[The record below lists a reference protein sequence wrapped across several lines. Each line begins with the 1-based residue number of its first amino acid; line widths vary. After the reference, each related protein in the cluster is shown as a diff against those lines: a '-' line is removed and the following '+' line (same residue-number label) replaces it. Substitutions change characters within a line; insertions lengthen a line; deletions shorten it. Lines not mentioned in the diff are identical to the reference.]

1 MNTFSEKTQKILEQC
16 EAKNAKLCIAA
27 KTQSIENL
35 KKVCISDSIIFAE
48 NRVQE
53 AESKLDFYKSIP
65 NELHL
70 IGPLQKNK
78 VRKAV
83 KLFDVI
89 QSVDSL
95 PLLRKI
101 DEISGEEGKMVRIF
115 LNINISQDEH
125 KTGLLIEDLLPFLL
139 SLKKKPHQNI
149 IISGLFTI
157 LRNNLS
163 ETEISHF
170 YGLMKKVFV
179 SLQSHFGM
187 QFTEISMGMSSDYKL
202 SLEQG
207 ATRVRVGSGIFGQ
220 R

>member
-1 MNTFSEKTQKILEQC
+1 MNTFAEKTQKILEQC
-16 EAKNAKLCIAA
+16 EAKNAKLCIVA
-27 KTQSIENL
+27 KTQSVENL

-53 AESKLDFYKSIP
+53 AESKLDFYNSIP

-95 PLLRKI
+95 VLLRKI
-101 DEISGEEGKMVRIF
+101 DEISGEEGKMVRVF
-115 LNINISQDEH
+115 LNINISQDEN
-125 KTGLLIEDLLPFLL
+125 KTGLLIEDLLPLL
-139 SLKKKPHQNI
+139 LALKKKPHQNI
-149 IISGLFTI
+149 IISGIFTI
-157 LRNNLS
+157 LRNDIS
-163 ETEISHF
+163 DTEIRHF

-187 QFTEISMGMSSDYKL
+187 QFTEISMGMSRDYEL
-202 SLEQG
+202 ALEQG